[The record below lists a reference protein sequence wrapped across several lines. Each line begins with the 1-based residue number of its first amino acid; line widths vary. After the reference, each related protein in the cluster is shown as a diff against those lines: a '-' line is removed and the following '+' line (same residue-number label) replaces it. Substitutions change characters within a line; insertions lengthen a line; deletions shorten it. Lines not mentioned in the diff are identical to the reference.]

1 MNGIR
6 EFSVTGIIFTLV
18 QKIFYGRLTGGDRPH
33 GSVTDW
39 DFSQSQSY
47 TC

>member
-6 EFSVTGIIFTLV
+6 ESFLSLDLFSLTFN
-18 QKIFYGRLTGGDRPH
+18 KYFYSPH
-33 GSVTDW
+33 GPVTDW